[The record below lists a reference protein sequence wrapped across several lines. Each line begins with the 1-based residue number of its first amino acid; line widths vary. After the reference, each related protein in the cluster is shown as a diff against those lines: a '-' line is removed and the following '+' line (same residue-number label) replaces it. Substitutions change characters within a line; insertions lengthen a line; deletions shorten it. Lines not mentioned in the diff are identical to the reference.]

1 MATSILSLSL
11 VVRRPA
17 CVPPLRGVAFF
28 DVHVLRC
35 TPNEPKHNAIGV
47 HMSTVIKRDK
57 KQKGTGKAP
66 PFHMRIVPELK
77 EQFDNEA
84 SNDGVSLANW
94 LKELGRKELLRRG
107 IEPKG

>member
-1 MATSILSLSL
+1 
-11 VVRRPA
+11 
-17 CVPPLRGVAFF
+17 
-28 DVHVLRC
+28 
-35 TPNEPKHNAIGV
+35 
-47 HMSTVIKRDK
+47 MSTVIKRDK
-57 KQKGTGKAP
+57 KQKGTGKTP

-94 LKELGRKELLRRG
+94 LKELGRTELKRRG